1 MGQQH
6 HKLYFPFLPSDRQGY
21 IDFFSENNT
30 NKEPVILEDDT
41 SVQFPNGWTDE
52 DADKW
57 RKGMQLDRPSDYRAV
72 SMDMVGLLTGI
83 GVLPSRH

>member
-1 MGQQH
+1 VGQQH
-6 HKLYFPFLPSDRQGY
+6 HKLHFPFLPSDRQGY

-30 NKEPVILEDDT
+30 NKEPVILEDGT
-41 SVQFPNGWTDE
+41 SVQFPKDWTDE

-57 RKGMQLDRPSDYRAV
+57 RKAMQLERPGNYRAV

-83 GVLPSRH
+83 GVLAPRH